1 MKNIE
6 KMDLNTL
13 EHRKEKIKMRTENI
27 YVDMKKTLGNEVIVN
42 RLGVNTFNNKGTVVE
57 KGSFVE
63 VCLFEK
69 ARDTLMVYLPKMSF
83 TELSSM
89 VKVDDLVEF
98 KNLKFSEYKAD
109 KSQCYGRAESVLK
122 VG

>member
-1 MKNIE
+1 MKNIA

-42 RLGVNTFNNKGTVVE
+42 RLGVNTFNNKGTIVE
-57 KGSFVE
+57 KGSFIE

-83 TELSSM
+83 TELSSI

-109 KSQCYGRAESVLK
+109 KNQCYGRAESVLK

>member
-1 MKNIE
+1 MKNIK

-27 YVDMKKTLGNEVIVN
+27 YVDMKQTLGNEVIVN

-63 VCLFEK
+63 VCLFDK
-69 ARDTLMVYLPKMSF
+69 ARDTLMVYLPKLSF

-109 KSQCYGRAESVLK
+109 KTQCYGRAESVLR